1 MLLPLWSCV
10 SSWFSSC
17 RYCVSLT
24 PWLSWF
30 KASRVWLVFAEAD
43 VVLMMGVRF
52 PLFESSAAKTGG
64 DMLDDSSIAVS
75 IISISLKVLD
85 NQLGRFV
92 SVHLSL

>member
-24 PWLSWF
+24 PWLSWCR
-30 KASRVWLVFAEAD
+30 ASRVWLVIAEAD
-43 VVLMMGVRF
+43 DVLMMGVRF

-64 DMLDDSSIAVS
+64 NMLEDSIIAVS
-75 IISISLKVLD
+75 IIRRSRKLLD
-85 NQLGRFV
+85 NQLVRFV

>member
-1 MLLPLWSCV
+1 MV
-10 SSWFSSC
+10 
-17 RYCVSLT
+17 V
-24 PWLSWF
+24 
-30 KASRVWLVFAEAD
+30 AEAD

-64 DMLDDSSIAVS
+64 DILDDSIIAVS
-75 IISISLKVLD
+75 IIRISRKLLD